1 MAGCKAP
8 TVIVGGVTMSTSDAE
23 NAQALLEE
31 LGGDNGDPTFD
42 EYNSNIAGGNN
53 ANGANGVQVGNPST
67 QTSLPG
73 PNTTPPFAS
82 DDKVPPYI
90 PGKDVGCPLSWD
102 PTAPNAYDYQLSPNF
117 KVRDFSINAFFPN
130 QVTTFAGL
138 EPKDRVCNL
147 MALAVNVAE
156 PLLAKFGKFRINSSI
171 RNQETCPGPNHSQHT
186 QGMAMDIQFPGWS
199 LDKYWEMAPWIR
211 DNLPY
216 DQMIYEYSDKSGS
229 VWYHLSYNQAGNRKP
244 GDPLKV
250 MTMWHNKYDHGGLK
264 RYA

>member
-23 NAQALLEE
+23 NAAAMLEE

-90 PGKDVGCPLSWD
+90 PGKPVPQGAWSGD
-102 PTAPNAYDYQLSPNF
+102 YDEPLSPNF
-117 KVRDFSINAFFPN
+117 KVRDFTINAFFPN
-130 QVTTFAGL
+130 QLTNFTDIT
-138 EPKDRVCNL
+138 DRFNNL
-147 MALAVNVAE
+147 KALAVNVAE
-156 PLLAKFGKFRINSSI
+156 PLLAKFGKFRINSAI
-171 RNQETCPGPNHSQHT
+171 RNQETCPAPNHSQHT
-186 QGMAMDIQFPGWS
+186 LGMAMDFQFPGWS

-211 DNLPY
+211 DNIPY

-229 VWYHLSYNQAGNRKP
+229 VWYHLSYNKNGNRKP
-244 GDPLKV
+244 GDPVKV
-250 MTMWHNKYDHGGLK
+250 MTMWHNKYDKGGLK

>member
-90 PGKDVGCPLSWD
+90 PGKPVPQG
-102 PTAPNAYDYQLSPNF
+102 
-117 KVRDFSINAFFPN
+117 
-130 QVTTFAGL
+130 
-138 EPKDRVCNL
+138 DR
-147 MALAVNVAE
+147 
-156 PLLAKFGKFRINSSI
+156 
-171 RNQETCPGPNHSQHT
+171 
-186 QGMAMDIQFPGWS
+186 
-199 LDKYWEMAPWIR
+199 
-211 DNLPY
+211 
-216 DQMIYEYSDKSGS
+216 KS
-229 VWYHLSYNQAGNRKP
+229 V
-244 GDPLKV
+244 V
-250 MTMWHNKYDHGGLK
+250 
-264 RYA
+264 